1 MDSEV
6 KMDDQERVVVSISP
20 SRRRKP
26 AARKAAGAAHRPGK
40 AAPRRKASA
49 RRKPAARAAS
59 LESVIRSITGS
70 VTMAR
75 AAIAEASGQGATAV
89 RRAVGSA
96 SKSSRKTITRLA
108 NEWKS
113 MDPKKKARVLAA
125 LLGAAAAA
133 SAPLVRK
140 TFKK

>member
-6 KMDDQERVVVSISP
+6 NVVNENEEKNPVVSIAPKS
-20 SRRRKP
+20 RRKP
-26 AARKAAGAAHRPGK
+26 AARKAPARKARP
-40 AAPRRKASA
+40 ASA
-49 RRKPAARAAS
+49 RRKPASRRKARPTTI
-59 LESVIRSITGS
+59 EGVIRSIAGGVS
-70 VTMAR
+70 VAR

-89 RRAVGSA
+89 RRAVGDA
-96 SKSSRKTITRLA
+96 SKVSRRTITRLA
-108 NEWKS
+108 NEWKA

-140 TFKK
+140 SFKR

>member
-6 KMDDQERVVVSISP
+6 NVVNENEGKNTVVSIAPKS
-20 SRRRKP
+20 RRKP
-26 AARKAAGAAHRPGK
+26 AARKAAA
-40 AAPRRKASA
+40 RKARPATA
-49 RRKPAARAAS
+49 RRKPASRRKGRNTTI
-59 LESVIRSITGS
+59 EGVIQSITGGVS
-70 VTMAR
+70 VAR

-96 SKSSRKTITRLA
+96 SKVSRRTVTRLA
-108 NEWKS
+108 NEWKA

-140 TFKK
+140 SFKR